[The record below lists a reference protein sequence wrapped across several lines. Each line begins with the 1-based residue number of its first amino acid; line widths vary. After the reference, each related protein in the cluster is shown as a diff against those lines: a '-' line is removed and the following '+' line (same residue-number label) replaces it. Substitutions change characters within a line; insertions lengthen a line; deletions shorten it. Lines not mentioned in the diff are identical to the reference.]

1 MVQQRGN
8 HRYQLYF
15 RSKVAIFK
23 WHCIQV
29 SKLKLSFCL
38 LSAEHHPT
46 KIVAVFPIPT
56 LDWAVLAQIVLA
68 LITQLGPWEKA
79 MSSSHHRFNSLN
91 GLKKKSCCP
100 LPAVVSFISFR
111 QFNPAICAAA
121 ITDLLSASV
130 KKLGTCFQKK

>member
-15 RSKVAIFK
+15 RSGVAIFK

-29 SKLKLSFCL
+29 RRQNESLSL

-46 KIVAVFPIPT
+46 KIVAVFPVPT
-56 LDWAVLAQIVLA
+56 LDWAVRAQIVLA

-91 GLKKKSCCP
+91 GLKKKLLPFTCC
-100 LPAVVSFISFR
+100 SFIH
-111 QFNPAICAAA
+111 QLQ
-121 ITDLLSASV
+121 TV
-130 KKLGTCFQKK
+130 